1 MKTSQPKSVS
11 RRAPRPVRVPPPITR
26 GSEKFE
32 GSEVIGDFQGELGI
46 LLWQSLRNVLLW
58 NVTDPAKRKDL
69 FTPGADER
77 RRVKLLSVEVDDSL
91 RSPLA
96 VIARLLAD
104 PAGADRKRVASAC
117 QRIAEWAETK
127 GATATALAFT
137 QAAALTANN
146 DARLSYAVGRLA
158 RVRAEYA
165 RAETWFRRAILLGR
179 QTGDWESYSLAF
191 SGLGNLYMQ
200 RGNLP
205 AAQRAHLRAYRASRR
220 KGLRGVQGLAL
231 HDLFVIASQREQIRE
246 AEELAATTLKAYGPA
261 HPRLPFFAH
270 DVAVFWVERGVFL
283 PALRV
288 FEALMPHFRKPSDRA
303 AILGNTARAAAG
315 IGDREGFETAW
326 QQVWTMNAAEENAE
340 RFASVFQT
348 LAAGAMSMGRWD
360 QAVLAAEKAVEIA
373 TARDEAQV
381 KASAEALLAAARDR
395 ATELLPEEQVV
406 EPWMATHAEELA
418 ANLTKSLNTAAAGR

>member
-1 MKTSQPKSVS
+1 MKTPQPKSTS

-104 PAGADRKRVASAC
+104 PAGADRKRVGTAC
-117 QRIAEWAETK
+117 QRIGEWAESK
-127 GATATALAFT
+127 GALATALAFT
-137 QAAALTANN
+137 QAAALTASN

-158 RVRAEYA
+158 RQRAEYP

-179 QTGDWESYSLAF
+179 QTSDWESYSLAF
-191 SGLGNLYMQ
+191 VGLGNLYMQ

-220 KGLRGVQGLAL
+220 KGLREVQGRAL
-231 HDLFVIASQREQIRE
+231 HDLFVIAGQREQIRE
-246 AEELAATTLKAYGPA
+246 AEEFAAAALKAYGPR
-261 HPRLPFFAH
+261 HERLPFFAH
-270 DVAVFWVERGVFL
+270 DVAVFWRERGYYV

-288 FEALMPHFRKPSDRA
+288 FDALMPHFRRPSDRA
-303 AILGNTARAAAG
+303 AILANTARAAAAL
-315 IGDREGFETAW
+315 GDRERFAAAW
-326 QQVWTMNAAEENAE
+326 QQAWEIVTAEGDIEKSAA
-340 RFASVFQT
+340 VFET
-348 LAAGAMSMGRWD
+348 LAASAASLGQWD
-360 QAVLAAEKAVEIA
+360 QAVHAAERAVEIS
-373 TARDEAQV
+373 TTREEAQV
-381 KASAEALLAAARDR
+381 RASAERLLSAARNQT
-395 ATELLPEEQVV
+395 AELLHEEPVV
-406 EPWMATHAEELA
+406 EPWVASHAEELA
-418 ANLTKSLNTAAAGR
+418 ATLAKSLNVAATGR